1 MIIIAIAGASFFA
14 GIIIGIILAL
24 EAREASK

>member
-14 GIIIGIILAL
+14 GVIAGIILAL
-24 EAREASK
+24 EAQGTAK